1 MLGNA
6 SQCRAGY
13 LEFIDIE
20 IYATMLIGFLIW
32 LLLFA
37 ASTAALA
44 ITIRCIWILRKSL
57 FVSSEFKEK
66 LIPLL
71 KNGDWQ
77 NAFEFCEHGHALV
90 CTIAGEVLL
99 AAHEKNDKE
108 RQELVSELLDRRV
121 RAILR
126 QFNTLSM
133 CANIAPMLGLL
144 GTVTGMVDAF
154 MGLGTAMGPEKASIL
169 AISISQALYYRSR
182 TSGGDSRDCLYG
194 FLSQHP
200 GETDRTRNDS
210 AGAVF
215 KASSCPGTG
224 THDFQQHGNRKITE
238 VICITVFRRK
248 LRICLPVPCPA

>member
-1 MLGNA
+1 MT
-6 SQCRAGY
+6 
-13 LEFIDIE
+13 DIVFNSGF
-20 IYATMLIGFLIW
+20 IGFLIW

-57 FVSSEFKEK
+57 FTSSEFKEK

-77 NAFEFCEHGHALV
+77 NAFEFCEHNHALV

-154 MGLGTAMGPEKASIL
+154 MGLGTAMGPEM
-169 AISISQALYYRSR
+169 R
-182 TSGGDSRDCLYG
+182 
-194 FLSQHP
+194 
-200 GETDRTRNDS
+200 
-210 AGAVF
+210 
-215 KASSCPGTG
+215 
-224 THDFQQHGNRKITE
+224 
-238 VICITVFRRK
+238 
-248 LRICLPVPCPA
+248 

>member
-1 MLGNA
+1 MHQVIFNSGV
-6 SQCRAGY
+6 
-13 LEFIDIE
+13 
-20 IYATMLIGFLIW
+20 IGFLIW

-37 ASTAALA
+37 VSTAALA
-44 ITIRCIWILRKSL
+44 IAIRCIWILRKSL

-77 NAFEFCEHGHALV
+77 NAFEFCEHSHALV

-169 AISISQALYYRSR
+169 AISISQALY
-182 TSGGDSRDCLYG
+182 T
-194 FLSQHP
+194 
-200 GETDRTRNDS
+200 TA
-210 AGAVF
+210 AGLLVAIP
-215 KASSCPGTG
+215 AIAC
-224 THDFQQHGNRKITE
+224 
-238 VICITVFRRK
+238 TVFFRNTLEKRVEQVTTLLEQFLKHLPAPEQERPVFSNTETAK
-248 LRICLPVPCPA
+248 LPR